1 MRLSEISHKDAALL
15 TSTEEMLNDAT
26 DPLAQQKATIANQQK
41 QLTVKRKQIAAQQ
54 AQRKNNA
61 AQAALSKA
69 RSKP

>member
-1 MRLSEISHKDAALL
+1 MRLSEISAQDAALL
-15 TSTEEMLNDAT
+15 EYIETMLNDAT
-26 DPLAQQKATIANQQK
+26 DPFAQQKASIANQQK
-41 QLTVKRKQIAAQQ
+41 QLTVRKKQIAAQQ

>member
-1 MRLSEISHKDAALL
+1 MRLRDIVQNDAALL
-15 TSTEEMLNDAT
+15 ACTKTVVLDAA
-26 DPLAQQKATIANQQK
+26 DPFAQQRAVVKNQQK
-41 QLTVKRKQIAAQQ
+41 QLTIKKQQIAAQQ

>member
-1 MRLSEISHKDAALL
+1 MRLCEISHKDAALL
-15 TSTEEMLNDAT
+15 ASTVEMLEASA

-41 QLTVKRKQIAAQQ
+41 QLTVKKKQIAAQQ
-54 AQRKNNA
+54 AQRNNNA

>member
-1 MRLSEISHKDAALL
+1 MRIRDIAQNDDVLAACTKTVLADAA
-15 TSTEEMLNDAT
+15 
-26 DPLAQQKATIANQQK
+26 DPLAQRKASIKNQQK
-41 QLTVKRKQIAAQQ
+41 QLTIQKKQLAAQD